1 MKKQVQ
7 KTILLIIV
15 LVIIA
20 GTIFFFFNKKPNEYT
35 IVSPTDT
42 TEKGYIGS
50 ASCKQCH
57 AKEYAEWTASDHY
70 KAMQLANEQTVLG
83 NFDNVTYTADG
94 VTSRF
99 YRKDGKFYINT
110 ENEKGEYQ
118 DYEVLYTF
126 GYYPLQQYI
135 TDFADGKK
143 QVFRQS
149 WDSREH
155 KWFHQYAGEV
165 IAPDDYLHWTQ
176 SGQNWNLMCAS
187 CHSTNLQKNLNA
199 HSDSYHTTYSELTVG
214 CEACHG
220 GAKAHVESGGKQATF
235 ALSTQNE
242 ELNACMP
249 CHTRRGEVT
258 QHHSMVREVMD
269 EYIPEVPVTDLYFAD
284 GQVLGENYKYSSFL
298 QSKMHQQG
306 VRCTSCHSAHTGKLK
321 AEGSKVCLQC
331 HAPKYATSEHT
342 FHKGNEAETDCRV
355 CHLPTRTYMG
365 NDIRHDHN
373 FYVPRPDLSVE
384 YGTPNACNACHTNKS
399 AQWAANAVV
408 QWYGKERAP
417 HFAENLLKGS
427 KQQGEYS
434 ITALRSLLNSKT
446 TPDIIRAAAVYY
458 LGNMPSEASF
468 ALIKKELRA
477 ADPQTRYRAV
487 IAIADYPLEQY
498 EADLLPLLTDKVK
511 AVRMV
516 TANALLTHRD
526 LRTCNTYAGF
536 GQAHNDYKTFVL
548 SQADFPLGSATA
560 GDYFVKV
567 NDRDNAIHF
576 YERALTKDKN
586 LNYIRLNLATLYNSR
601 GANEKAEAVLKEA
614 LRYEPKNAQIPYF
627 LALLYSEQQ
636 RYAEA
641 KTGFEQAMR
650 LGMNDESVKRNY
662 QNLLQLMKTQ
672 R

>member
-1 MKKQVQ
+1 
-7 KTILLIIV
+7 
-15 LVIIA
+15 
-20 GTIFFFFNKKPNEYT
+20 
-35 IVSPTDT
+35 
-42 TEKGYIGS
+42 
-50 ASCKQCH
+50 
-57 AKEYAEWTASDHY
+57 
-70 KAMQLANEQTVLG
+70 
-83 NFDNVTYTADG
+83 
-94 VTSRF
+94 
-99 YRKDGKFYINT
+99 
-110 ENEKGEYQ
+110 
-118 DYEVLYTF
+118 
-126 GYYPLQQYI
+126 
-135 TDFADGKK
+135 
-143 QVFRQS
+143 
-149 WDSREH
+149 
-155 KWFHQYAGEV
+155 
-165 IAPDDYLHWTQ
+165 
-176 SGQNWNLMCAS
+176 
-187 CHSTNLQKNLNA
+187 
-199 HSDSYHTTYSELTVG
+199 
-214 CEACHG
+214 
-220 GAKAHVESGGKQATF
+220 
-235 ALSTQNE
+235 
-242 ELNACMP
+242 
-249 CHTRRGEVT
+249 
-258 QHHSMVREVMD
+258 
-269 EYIPEVPVTDLYFAD
+269 
-284 GQVLGENYKYSSFL
+284 
-298 QSKMHQQG
+298 
-306 VRCTSCHSAHTGKLK
+306 
-321 AEGSKVCLQC
+321 
-331 HAPKYATSEHT
+331 
-342 FHKGNEAETDCRV
+342 
-355 CHLPTRTYMG
+355 MG

-516 TANALLTHRD
+516 MANALLTHRD
-526 LRTCNTYAGF
+526 LQTCNTYAGF

-672 R
+672 